1 MVVIFLG
8 SSLLLVNIS
17 IVFALCIAFCA
28 IDLKDTYSGCCALSF
43 QLVDVHHGLTNLC
56 VLLRSLFGTLY
67 LRMPPCRKKRGE
79 FP

>member
-17 IVFALCIAFCA
+17 IVFALCIAVCA
-28 IDLKDTYSGCCALSF
+28 IDLKDIFRLLALTF
-43 QLVDVHHGLTNLC
+43 QLVDVHRGLTNLC
-56 VLLRSLFGTLY
+56 VLLWSLFGILY
-67 LRMPPCRKKRGE
+67 PRMPPCTKKRGE